1 MVVQKLVV
9 FGGNGFLGKRIC
21 QQAVLN
27 GIQVI
32 GLSRSG
38 KSPKPVNR
46 NDSHWIKEV
55 SWQSADIF
63 NPDSYVNH
71 LKNGSPDVVHSIG
84 ILLENENYKRNIQ
97 NGFSISDLFG
107 KSPNPLLHP
116 RDSPTSKLK
125 DPNFTYQ
132 RINTKSAMVLT
143 DTYNTILK
151 EQSEYPKIKPAISYI
166 SADKGFTIIPE
177 EYIHSKRM
185 AELYLL
191 DEAHKNVDCPF
202 RPIII
207 RPGFMFDELNT
218 TQFNDFRT
226 LLHDGIEVLNF
237 ANKIIL
243 RKQFQ
248 FINELIRPTIS
259 TQQVGRSLISKIK
272 NPKFNG
278 IVTLDEML
286 K

>member
-1 MVVQKLVV
+1 M

-21 QQAVLN
+21 QQAVLS
-27 GIQVI
+27 GMQVI

-38 KSPKPVNR
+38 HSPKPINR

-63 NPDSYVNH
+63 NPDSYANH
-71 LKNGSPDVVHSIG
+71 LKNGNPDIVHSIG
-84 ILLENENYKRNIQ
+84 ILLENENYKKNIQ
-97 NGFSISDLFG
+97 RGFNISNLFG
-107 KSPNPLLHP
+107 KSPNPLLYP
-116 RDSPTSKLK
+116 RDSPVSKPR
-125 DPNFTYQ
+125 DPSFTYE
-132 RINTKSAMVLT
+132 RINTKSAVILT

-151 EQSEYPKIKPAISYI
+151 EQSEYSKFKPTISYI
-166 SADKGFTIIPE
+166 SADKGFAMIPE
-177 EYIHSKRM
+177 GYIHSKRM
-185 AELYLL
+185 TELYLL
-191 DEAHKNVDCPF
+191 DKAHKDIDCQF

-237 ANKIIL
+237 ANKMIL

-272 NPKFNG
+272 NPKFEG
-278 IVTLDEML
+278 IVTLDDML